1 MLSNLKIGARLGLA
15 FGILVALL
23 CLTYYVGISRLSGI
37 NQMMSDNN
45 NTNFPETILPMEMKA
60 HSLEGRIQLRNMI
73 LVSDKAALTEAQ
85 GRFTEER
92 ASYETQL
99 QSLARLFSESTTTT
113 DVEKQFAGKLR
124 EAGIP
129 FYAMQDKVAALAL
142 NGKHA
147 EAMAALLD
155 PANLKTGHDVQAVLQ
170 GVVDYE
176 TKMFNDSSVDA
187 AKSYKTA
194 FDTMT
199 SVVVAALLVACVAA
213 FLVTR
218 SITRPINV
226 AVGVANRLA
235 GGDLTVQIES
245 PSKDEVGLLLRAMSA
260 MVAKLSQIIGD
271 VRSATD
277 NLSSASDE
285 VSATAQSLS
294 QSATEQ
300 SASVE
305 ETSAS
310 VEQMTA
316 SIAQNTEN
324 AKITN
329 QISTKA
335 SVEAADGGEAVDQTV
350 NAMKQIA
357 KKISI
362 IDDIAYQTNL
372 LALNAAIEAARA
384 GEHGKGFAVVA
395 AEVRKLAERSQVAAQ
410 EISEV
415 ASSSVELAE
424 KAGSLLGRIVPSI
437 KKTADLVQEIA
448 ASSQEQSSGL
458 GQINTA
464 MNQLSQF
471 TQQNASASEELASTS
486 EELSGQAQQL
496 QQTMSFF
503 KVGYASPTPQAAAAQ
518 AGARAGARARA
529 AAPALAAASRVSA
542 DEPLDD
548 EDTHAAGPGNG
559 KPNGHDRSVNLD
571 QHNFVRF

>member
-1 MLSNLKIGARLGLA
+1 MFTNMKIGVRLSLA
-15 FGILVALL
+15 FGMLVALL
-23 CLTYYVGISRLSGI
+23 CVTYYVGITRLSGI

-45 NTNFPETILPMEMKA
+45 NTNFPETTLPLQMAANEL
-60 HSLEGRIQLRNMI
+60 SGRMQLRNMI
-73 LVSDKAALTEAQ
+73 LATDKDALTQAQ
-85 GRFTEER
+85 RRFTEER
-92 ASYETQL
+92 AAYEANL
-99 QSLARLFSESTTTT
+99 EKLARMFSESTTTT
-113 DVEKQFAGKLR
+113 DVEKQFAPKLKQ
-124 EAGIP
+124 AALP
-129 FYAMQDKVAALAL
+129 LYALQDTIAALAL
-142 NGKHA
+142 NGKRA
-147 EAMAALLD
+147 DATAAISG
-155 PANLKTGHDVQAVLQ
+155 AGNVKASHDLEEMLQ

-176 TKMFNDSSVDA
+176 TKMFMDTSIDS
-187 AKSYKTA
+187 AKSYKAA
-194 FDTMT
+194 FELMT
-199 SVVVAALLVACVAA
+199 SVVAAALLVAVMAA

-226 AVGVANRLA
+226 AVGVANRLSA
-235 GGDLTVQIES
+235 GDLTVQIES
-245 PSKDEVGLLLRAMSA
+245 RSKDEVGLLLTAMST

-277 NLSSASDE
+277 NLSSASE
-285 VSATAQSLS
+285 QVSATAQSLS
-294 QSATEQ
+294 QGAAEQ
-300 SASVE
+300 SSSVE

-324 AKITN
+324 AKVTN

-335 SVEAADGGEAVDQTV
+335 SVEAAEGGEAVDQTV
-350 NAMKQIA
+350 TAMKQIA

-410 EISEV
+410 EIGEV

-424 KAGSLLGRIVPSI
+424 KAGSLLGHIVPSI

-448 ASSQEQSSGL
+448 AASQEQSTGVS
-458 GQINTA
+458 QINTA
-464 MNQLSQF
+464 MNHLSQL

-486 EELSGQAQQL
+486 EEMSGQAQQL
-496 QQTMSFF
+496 QETMSFF
-503 KVGYASPTPQAAAAQ
+503 NVGNSSPAAQ
-518 AGARAGARARA
+518 KSAAKSVARPRPP
-529 AAPALAAASRVSA
+529 APASRASSLVGAA
-542 DEPLDD
+542 PLDD
-548 EDTHAAGPGNG
+548 EETDAPVAVNG